1 MPADRVTVLN
11 PTGLRALARRHPIAL
26 YLTIVFGLG
35 YPLMLLPVLAGRGVI
50 PGASLPA
57 MIGLDLE
64 RASALMMVFLALFP
78 AALIVSALEGGR
90 PAVLALLR
98 RMGRWRIGAGWWVFV
113 LLALPAA
120 TVIIALILGD
130 TFRPPTLSSLA
141 VELGGFLAGFLAV
154 NFWEESSWAGF
165 MQTRLERRYN
175 LYLAALLTAIPFAA
189 IHMPLQLLNGTPS
202 ALDLL
207 THFALLTVLAVVVRS
222 FFGLVLR
229 GAGNS
234 LLAVGVAHTIFN
246 RSNNT
251 DGIAAKLLVGSHR
264 QSAALLATL
273 LLTIALGLI
282 LRRRAGPAERARL
295 DAANGEGPGSLASS

>member
-1 MPADRVTVLN
+1 
-11 PTGLRALARRHPIAL
+11 
-26 YLTIVFGLG
+26 
-35 YPLMLLPVLAGRGVI
+35 
-50 PGASLPA
+50 
-57 MIGLDLE
+57 
-64 RASALMMVFLALFP
+64 
-78 AALIVSALEGGR
+78 
-90 PAVLALLR
+90 
-98 RMGRWRIGAGWWVFV
+98 
-113 LLALPAA
+113 
-120 TVIIALILGD
+120 LILGD

-141 VELGGFLAGFLAV
+141 VELGGFLVGFLAV

-165 MQTRLERRYN
+165 MQTRLERQYN

-264 QSAALLATL
+264 EIAALLATL

-295 DAANGEGPGSLASS
+295 DAANGEGLGSLASS